1 MVFFGGRGGP
11 GCGRCVVSFKA
22 VAWPEPD
29 PVVASAVRRIFRRK
43 DLPLAVAVRDEFGE
57 LFSDSLFAE
66 AFEVRG
72 RPAWSPGRL
81 ALVTVLQKSENLTD
95 RAAVHAVS
103 TRLDWKYALGLGLDE
118 DGFDASVL
126 SEFRSRVVRHQLE
139 ERVLDVLLVALVE
152 RGLVKAGG
160 KQRTDST
167 HVVAAVRDLNRTEL
181 CGEAVR
187 AAVEALAAAAP
198 DWLARVIDVGDWA
211 VRYGPRVDSWR
222 LPASAAKRDALVLR
236 YGQDGFALLAA
247 VFDSPSPAW
256 LRQVPAVQILRVIC
270 LQNYTRSI
278 DATGREV
285 IRRREAAPDG
295 DGLPPAHLRLG
306 SPYDPDARTGGK
318 RIGEREVF
326 WLGYKLHVSET
337 CEDPAPARQ
346 PNQQPAPADLHVI
359 TNVATTGG
367 SVIDNTMTIPV
378 HNALAARALA
388 PGRHYVDAGYPSAEH
403 LTTAKREHAIT
414 IVAPMLA
421 DISPQAKAGAGFAR
435 SDFDIDFDTRRATCP
450 RGKTSS
456 SWTECVQKGTDKIVV
471 TFAAGDC
478 RPCPSRPDCT
488 RSARARRKLT
498 LGTRE
503 VFEAQTAARAAET
516 DTDWQQDYKRRAGI
530 EGTINQMID
539 IADIRH
545 ARYKGLAKT
554 HADHV
559 TTACAINLI
568 RWHAWSHGSLGD
580 RTRTR
585 HLTRL
590 QTTLTS

>member
-1 MVFFGGRGGP
+1 M
-11 GCGRCVVSFKA
+11 SFKA

-29 PVVASAVRRIFRRK
+29 PVVASAVRRIFRRR

-57 LFSDSLFAE
+57 LFGDAVYAE
-66 AFEVRG
+66 AFEARG

-81 ALVTVLQKSENLTD
+81 ALVTVLQKAENLTD
-95 RAAVHAVS
+95 RAAVHAVD

-126 SEFRSRVVRHQLE
+126 CEFRTRVVAHHLE
-139 ERVLDVLLVALVE
+139 ERVLDVLLAALGE
-152 RGLVKAGG
+152 RGLVAAGG

-198 DWLARVIDVGDWA
+198 DWLAQVVDVADWA

-222 LPASAAKRDALVLR
+222 LPTSKTKRDALTLS
-236 YGQDGFALLAA
+236 YGRDAFALLAA
-247 VFDSPSPAW
+247 VFDGPGPAW
-256 LRQVPAVQILRVIC
+256 LCELPAVQALRVIC

-285 IRRREAAPDG
+285 VRRREAAPGG

-337 CEDPAPARQ
+337 CDDPAGAGGRDGRA
-346 PNQQPAPADLHVI
+346 APQDLHVI

-367 SVIDNTMTIPV
+367 SIIDNTMTGPV
-378 HNALAARALA
+378 HDALAARGLT

-403 LTTAKREHAIT
+403 LVTAKHEHNIT
-414 IVAPMLA
+414 LVAPMLA
-421 DISPQAKAGAGFAR
+421 DISPQAKAGTGFAR
-435 SDFDIDFDTRRATCP
+435 DDFHIDFDTRTATCP

-488 RSARARRKLT
+488 RSARAVRKLT

-503 VFEAQTAARAAET
+503 VFQAQKTARAAET

-530 EGTINQMID
+530 EGTINQMLD
-539 IADIRH
+539 VADIRH

-559 TTACAINLI
+559 ATATAINLI
-568 RWHAWSHGSLGD
+568 RWHAWSHGHLGD
-580 RTRTR
+580 RNRTR

-590 QTTLTS
+590 QQAQPANE